1 MGTRTAL
8 LVNVVVFK
16 WFCIDLLMRNTM
28 VQVFSLQ
35 LCIAIQVK
43 IM

>member
-8 LVNVVVFK
+8 LVNVVFK
-16 WFCIDLLMRNTM
+16 WFCIDLLMGNTM
-28 VQVFSLQ
+28 VQVLSLQ
-35 LCIAIQVK
+35 LCIAIQDK